1 MTKLVVNTGGCG
13 YTIDIRVEKAAA
25 GQYSLTVETGC
36 EHVKALAG
44 DLPVLKEMD
53 VFIPIL
59 QNPVYQAA
67 ARRVKHSACPIPSAI
82 LKTLEVEAGFN
93 VARDVTFTFER

>member
-1 MTKLVVNTGGCG
+1 MTKLVVNTGACG

-25 GQYSLTVETGC
+25 GKYSLTVETEC
-36 EHVKALAG
+36 KHVKALAE
-44 DLPVLKEMD
+44 DLSVLSKMD
-53 VFIPIL
+53 VFTSIL

-67 ARRVKHSACPIPSAI
+67 ARRVKHAACPIPSAI

-93 VARDVTFTFER
+93 VAKNMTFTFER

>member
-13 YTIDIRVEKAAA
+13 YTIGIRVEKAAA

-36 EHVKALAG
+36 KHVKALAEAI
-44 DLPVLKEMD
+44 PVLNKMD

-93 VARDVTFTFER
+93 VAKDMTFTFER